1 VHVVRASPRHPS
13 QHAADKPERPVAVL
27 AIPAAAS
34 AARRAMREAPRM
46 SAPKGPFSR
55 EAGLGATPAPV
66 IARPRTLLA
75 IPILGLLVL
84 VLLWAVIFMR
94 LSVEKEAAL
103 HEATASASILSSAL
117 EQHTVKSIH
126 QVDQITRFVKYEFEK
141 SPEHFNLAN
150 TVDKGVVQSD
160 SLVQVSLID
169 EHGRLVASTVD
180 PSPKPIDLSD
190 REHFRVHEHENDD
203 RLYIS
208 KPVLGRVSG
217 HWTLQMTRRLNHTD
231 GSFAGVVV
239 VSEDPSYFT
248 SDFYNNAAI
257 GRDGVIAVI
266 SDSGTVLARRTGIAE
281 RENGTFTASGIYPI
295 SEHVSGTYNDP
306 IDGVKRIVS
315 YRHIDGYPL
324 GVLVGLSHAEE
335 FADYNHTRD
344 VYLLMATFVSLAML
358 SFFVVATGLI
368 GKLLG
373 REREMSQLVQYDLLT
388 GLPNR
393 YATLQQLRHEVSQ
406 PDNVGRLA
414 ILFID
419 LDNFKT
425 VNDTLGHNAG
435 DIVLQ
440 MSAARLAQA
449 VGTGGTLARIGGD
462 EFVVIVKG
470 DDIENRAIAIAEATS
485 AAFTQ
490 PFEVRGSA
498 FVLHASTGIALYA
511 VAHESEIDLLKKA
524 DLAMYAAKEAGRNC
538 FRFYSPHLAH
548 RADHLMKWEQQLRVA
563 LAEGQLFLA
572 YQPKIDLHR
581 RCITGFEALV
591 RWTHPQYGLIAANEF
606 IPVAESTGLI
616 VPIGDFVIRSACAQ
630 LAQWQQQGYE
640 TLTLALNISA
650 VQFWRGDLYETV
662 ARAIEETGVAAH
674 RLELEITE
682 TAMMEYPELV
692 SEKIFALKRLGVR
705 IALDDFG
712 TGYSSLSYLNRFAVD
727 TLKVDRSFVQAIP
740 ADRSVCVMVSA
751 IVNLARSL
759 GLTVVVEGTET
770 EEQIAWLSALGPIE
784 AQGFLF
790 SRPVPVEGVS
800 ALIERF
806 GVCDS
811 AHGEHAAEHSERLSD
826 TPHSG

>member
-1 VHVVRASPRHPS
+1 M
-13 QHAADKPERPVAVL
+13 DE
-27 AIPAAAS
+27 AIRMS
-34 AARRAMREAPRM
+34 AARD
-46 SAPKGPFSR
+46 PFSR
-55 EAGLGATPAPV
+55 EAGLRAAPGPV

-94 LSVEKEAAL
+94 LSVEKETTMR
-103 HEATASASILSSAL
+103 EATASASILSAAL

-126 QVDQITRFVKYEFEK
+126 QVDQITRFVKFEFEK
-141 SPEHFNLAN
+141 SPERFNLAN
-150 TVDKGVVQSD
+150 TVEKGVIQSD

-217 HWTLQMTRRLNHTD
+217 HWTLQMTRRLNHPD

-239 VSEDPSYFT
+239 VSEDPGYFT
-248 SDFYNNAAI
+248 SDFYNNAAL
-257 GRDGVIAVI
+257 GRNGVIAVI
-266 SDSGTVLARRTGIAE
+266 SDNGTVLARRTGIAE
-281 RENGTFTASGIYPI
+281 RDSGTFTASGVYPI

-324 GVLVGLSHAEE
+324 GVLVGLSHADE

-344 VYLLMATFVSLAML
+344 VYLLMAMFVSLAML

-393 YATLQQLRHEVSQ
+393 YATLQELRQEVSQ
-406 PDNVGRLA
+406 PGNVGRLA

-440 MSAARLAQA
+440 MSAARLAEA

-538 FRFYSPHLAH
+538 FRFYSPQLAH

-572 YQPKIDLHR
+572 YQPKIDLRR

-591 RWTHPQYGLIAANEF
+591 RWTHPQYGLIAAGEF

-784 AQGFLF
+784 AQGYLF

-806 GVCDS
+806 GVCDV
-811 AHGEHAAEHSERLSD
+811 AHGENAAEHSERLSD